1 MEKSRAKTIQIF
13 LPTGEPR
20 GIRMAELTTR
30 IVQAYLIPRSELHEA
45 KRQPELDQMAVYF
58 LFGELEQEAKPM
70 VHIGKTEDLKERLDF
85 HDKTKS
91 FWKTAVLGISKT
103 QSFTQAHIRYL
114 EWYCVQKAREAGR
127 YRLEND
133 SNPGKPFVTDA
144 MEADILDSFE
154 TLKTLIATLG
164 YPVFEPLIPEA
175 TEKTFSLSGKN
186 ADAVGELV
194 EDGFVVLQGSRAT
207 KEVDS
212 SVKDSVSA
220 LREKLLGSSILV
232 DEGNQL
238 RFTQDYLFQS
248 PSGAA
253 AFVLGRP
260 ADGWLEWKN
269 KEGVNLRDTRDEQN
283 VLFDEPDVAPVIG
296 EEFRSFISKII
307 RRQEATTMA
316 VNGH

>member
-30 IVQAYLIPRSELHEA
+30 IVQAYLVPRSDLHEA

-58 LFGELEQEAKPM
+58 LFGESDQEAKPL
-70 VHIGKTEDLKERLDF
+70 VHIGKTEDLKARLEF

-91 FWKTAVLGISKT
+91 FWRTAVLGISKT

-127 YRLEND
+127 FRLENEN
-133 SNPGKPFVTDA
+133 NPGKPFVTDA

-154 TLKTLIATLG
+154 TLKILMAALG
-164 YPVFEPLIPEA
+164 FPVFEPLVPEA
-175 TEKTFSLSGKN
+175 TDKTFSLSGKH

-194 EDGFVVLQGSRAT
+194 EDGFVVLQGSRAS
-207 KEVDS
+207 KEIES
-212 SVKDSVSA
+212 SVHDSVSA
-220 LREKLLGSSILV
+220 LRQKLFDCSILV

-269 KEGVNLRDTRDEQN
+269 KEGLNLSDAREEQN
-283 VLFDEPDVAPVIG
+283 VLFDEQEIAPVIG
-296 EEFRSFISKII
+296 DEFRSFISKII
-307 RRQEATTMA
+307 RRQEAATVTS
-316 VNGH
+316 NGH

>member
-30 IVQAYLIPRSELHEA
+30 IVQAFLVPRSELQEA
-45 KRQPELDQMAVYF
+45 KRQSELDQMAVYF
-58 LFGELEQEAKPM
+58 LFGESEQEAQPM

-91 FWKTAVLGISKT
+91 FWKTAILGISKT

-114 EWYCVQKAREAGR
+114 EWYCVQKARDAGR
-127 YRLEND
+127 YRLDNEGI
-133 SNPGKPFVTDA
+133 PGKPFVTDA

-154 TLKTLIATLG
+154 TLKILVATLG

-175 TEKTFSLSGKN
+175 TAKTFSLTGKN

-207 KEVDS
+207 KDIES
-212 SVKDSVSA
+212 SVQDSVSS
-220 LREKLLGSSILV
+220 LRQKLFDCSILV
-232 DEGNQL
+232 DEGSQL

-253 AFVLGRP
+253 AFVLGRA

-269 KEGVNLRDTRDEQN
+269 KEGLNLSDARDEQN
-283 VLFDEPDVAPVIG
+283 ILFDEQDVAPVIG

-307 RRQEATTMA
+307 RRQEAATVA
-316 VNGH
+316 SNGH